1 MVILASIVL
10 AIAYIAIGFL
20 TSACFTWCF
29 GMPNP
34 RGWEE
39 ELKAI
44 GIQLMLIFLW
54 PFFLLYV
61 LYVWFF

>member
-1 MVILASIVL
+1 MITLVCVVL
-10 AIAYIAIGFL
+10 AIIYIVIGFV

-29 GMPNP
+29 GIPNP
-34 RGWEE
+34 RGHEQW
-39 ELKAI
+39 LKAI
-44 GIQLMLIFLW
+44 GIQLMLVFLW